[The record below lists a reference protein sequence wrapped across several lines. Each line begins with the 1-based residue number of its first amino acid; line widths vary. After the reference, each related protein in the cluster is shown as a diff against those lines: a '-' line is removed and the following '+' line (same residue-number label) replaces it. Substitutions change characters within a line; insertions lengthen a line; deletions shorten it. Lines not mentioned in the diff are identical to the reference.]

1 MSPQVQAAESE
12 LVSRVR
18 SFMDSHSSILR
29 DGTCRAVCAIG
40 IAAGILLQVQ
50 RKRTGGRSMPFWGRL
65 NRLEMDLDRARNL
78 FPQILNKL
86 HEYDEHSYD
95 DVLAHL
101 GAAEIS
107 NLDVSQK
114 DLPKDIVSLV
124 FAVGM
129 SQGYLLVHEER

>member
-1 MSPQVQAAESE
+1 
-12 LVSRVR
+12 
-18 SFMDSHSSILR
+18 
-29 DGTCRAVCAIG
+29 
-40 IAAGILLQVQ
+40 
-50 RKRTGGRSMPFWGRL
+50 MPFWGRL
-65 NRLEMDLDRARNL
+65 NRLEIDLGRAKNL

-107 NLDVSQK
+107 NLDLSQK

-129 SQGYLLVHEER
+129 SQGYLLVHEERS